1 MIKRSL
7 GFLAVTLA
15 FLLLTSCT
23 HADTSSLA
31 TSSDNI
37 ASETISEVVSETA
50 SDVNDMSTDISSE
63 VSSSET
69 SSVENQENEGN
80 LNEET
85 VLYER
90 QDLKKGYV
98 YDAAKILCFGD
109 SFTAGS
115 GTDGGY
121 RYYLFEKLYQADA
134 AFEFV
139 GQYQHNYYNLPSQYS
154 MHLAVGGKKTD
165 EAVSMYTSY
174 VEKYGND
181 YDIILCMFGINDCYA
196 SRTADEILGYYEEL
210 LNTIYEDKKDAIIYI
225 ASLPFV
231 DSSFAEFNQKI
242 EAFCT
247 SYATENEKEV
257 YFVDMNGRYAL
268 DRTADCMSTD
278 DNHPNNSGNNKIA
291 SSWYEAIVNRV
302 LEFNDDLV
310 KASDKTVNA
319 KSITLSVSNAELG
332 INERLSLNF
341 EVLPAETS
349 VKTVTWTSSDETVA
363 VVDNYGIVTPIGK
376 GTATITATT
385 LDGKLY
391 SECLVTVVD
400 AKALPTDPYTQ
411 EVFDSKFTTTE
422 MWIGDVDMI
431 KTDLGYAT
439 TAWVGDSKTITTAKE
454 IDFGNNFMIDV
465 SYSVVGGE
473 EATNDNKYSSVNFGD
488 FKLVISRCA
497 GKIELFKGEE
507 SLGSYKYHSITNR
520 FENYKVVYNKGDI
533 TVLRG
538 SETLFTAKTDPE
550 SVKSVLSYIWNT
562 SWNKATCSYIKVYK
576 SK

>member
-1 MIKRSL
+1 M
-7 GFLAVTLA
+7 
-15 FLLLTSCT
+15 
-23 HADTSSLA
+23 
-31 TSSDNI
+31 
-37 ASETISEVVSETA
+37 
-50 SDVNDMSTDISSE
+50 
-63 VSSSET
+63 
-69 SSVENQENEGN
+69 
-80 LNEET
+80 NEET
-85 VLYER
+85 ALYER

-98 YDAAKILCFGD
+98 YNTAKIMCFGD

-121 RYYLFEKLYQADA
+121 RYYLFEKLYQAGA
-134 AFEFV
+134 VFEFV

-154 MHLAVGGKKTD
+154 LHLAVGSKKTD

-181 YDIILCMFGINDCYA
+181 YDIILCMFGVNDCYVP
-196 SRTADEILGYYEEL
+196 RTADEILGYYSEL
-210 LNTIYEDKKDAIIYI
+210 LNTIYEDKEDAIIYI

-231 DSSFAEFNQKI
+231 DSAFAEFNQKI

-247 SYATENEKEV
+247 SYATENQKEV
-257 YFVDMNGRYAL
+257 YFVDMNGKYAL
-268 DRTADCMSTD
+268 DRNVDCMSAG

-291 SSWYEAIVNRV
+291 SSWYNAIVNRV
-302 LEFNDDLV
+302 LEFNDNPV

-319 KSITLSVSNAELG
+319 ESITLSASSAELG

-349 VKTVTWTSSDETVA
+349 VKTVSWTSSDETVA
-363 VVDNYGIVTPIGK
+363 IVDNYGIVTPIAK

-385 LDGKLY
+385 LDGQLA

-400 AKALPTDPYTQ
+400 AKVLVSDSYTQ
-411 EVFDSKFTTTE
+411 AIFDSKFTTTE
-422 MWIGDVDMI
+422 MWVGDVDMI

-454 IDFGNNFMIDV
+454 IDLGDNFMIDIR
-465 SYSVVGGE
+465 YSVLGGE
-473 EATNDNKYSSVNFGD
+473 EATNDSKYSSVTFGD
-488 FKLVISRCA
+488 FRLVISRCA

-520 FENYKVVYNKGDI
+520 FEDYKVVYNKGDI

-538 SETLFTAKTDPE
+538 SETLFTAKTDAK
-550 SVKSVLSYIWNT
+550 SVKSVLSYTWNT
-562 SWNKATCSYIKVYK
+562 SWNKATCMYIKAYK